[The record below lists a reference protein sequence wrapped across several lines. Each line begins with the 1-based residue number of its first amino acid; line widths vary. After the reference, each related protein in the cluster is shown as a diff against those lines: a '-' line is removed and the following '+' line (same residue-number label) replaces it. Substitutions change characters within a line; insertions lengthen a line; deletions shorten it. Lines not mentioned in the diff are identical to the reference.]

1 MTFIVSYNVV
11 EALFIFMELRIRS
24 LILSLV
30 IFTNIEERVVHS

>member
-1 MTFIVSYNVV
+1 MAFIVSYNVV
-11 EALFIFMELRIRS
+11 ETLFIFMELRIRS